1 MANSISYAVTVC
13 NEIQEIT
20 KLITIL
26 IALIREEDEIIVQY
40 DKDKVTPEVLSYL
53 NVMTGIKDNIKVVG
67 YPLNNDFAS
76 FKNNL
81 KSNCSKDW
89 IFQIDADELL
99 TEFLIKNL
107 PSILASNDVDIYFV
121 PRVNTVE
128 GITDEWIARWGWI
141 ASNID
146 GVDDKVINFPDLQY
160 RLFKNIDTIHWQNK
174 VHEVLVGFST
184 FTILPTEY
192 NYCLLHHKTLDR
204 QIKQNE
210 FYSII

>member
-1 MANSISYAVTVC
+1 MNSISYAITVC

-20 KLITIL
+20 KLITLL
-26 IALIREEDEIIVQY
+26 IALIREEDEIVVQY
-40 DKDKVTPEVLSYL
+40 DNDKVTPEVLSYL
-53 NVMTGIKDNIKVVG
+53 NVMIGIKNNIKVVG

-81 KSNCSKDW
+81 KYNCSKDW
-89 IFQIDADELL
+89 IFQIDADELI
-99 TEFLIKNL
+99 TEFMLKHL

-128 GITDEWIARWGWI
+128 GITNEWIARWGWI

-160 RLFKNIDTIHWQNK
+160 RLFKNIDSIHWQNK

-210 FYSII
+210 FYSSI